1 MYTKN
6 ELIERFFT
14 LYKKYGFKSVTVDDL
29 SHEMGISKKTL
40 YQEFENRDEIVEN
53 VIIYFI
59 NNLKKIISDA
69 TLSDIDT
76 ISKLVKLYTDIIGY
90 LTSIN
95 PVFYF
100 SLRKHYQKVTPL
112 FENYRDDF
120 LYPALKKLFLTG
132 IRERVFREDID
143 IEYFLKAQDAL
154 IMSFLNEEFSDIS
167 TPMDPKRFLKLI
179 LNNIRG
185 RTTIK
190 GCEKLDKVMQANDG
204 NFNTA

>member
-14 LYKKYGFKSVTVDDL
+14 LYKRYGFKSVTVDDL
-29 SHEMGISKKTL
+29 AHEMGISKKTL
-40 YQEFENRDEIVEN
+40 YQEFENRDEIVEQ

-59 NNLKKIISDA
+59 NNLKNIITGAVSLN
-69 TLSDIDT
+69 TNPIP
-76 ISKLVKLYTDIIGY
+76 KLVKLYTDLIGY
-90 LTSIN
+90 LTSTN

-100 SLRKHYQKVTPL
+100 SLRRHYQTVTPL
-112 FENYRDDF
+112 FENYRDDY
-120 LYPALKKLFLTG
+120 LYPALKGLFLSG
-132 IRERVFREDID
+132 IKEGLFRKDID

-167 TPMDPKRFLKLI
+167 TPMDPKRFSRLI

-185 RTTIK
+185 RTTMK
-190 GCEKLDKVMQANDG
+190 GCQKLDEEMDL
-204 NFNTA
+204 